1 MQWPCALMNVALVLN
16 YFNFSECKLNINK
29 FTRFQKYPLLFSI
42 GFVDGD
48 DACIL
53 MCDDEICGF

>member
-1 MQWPCALMNVALVLN
+1 MNVALVLN
-16 YFNFSECKLNINK
+16 YFNFSECKLIINK

-42 GFVDGD
+42 GFVGGD

-53 MCDDEICGF
+53 MRDGKICGF